1 MGFAAMVL
9 SFIFG
14 IILIILGIS
23 LIRKPKKAG
32 RHLDDRSGDRAG
44 YSRSL
49 ARFAQIRH
57 ILIHK

>member
-23 LIRKPKKAG
+23 FIRKPKTKPVG
-32 RHLDDRSGDRAG
+32 
-44 YSRSL
+44 
-49 ARFAQIRH
+49 
-57 ILIHK
+57 ILMIAVGIVLVMVAVWLGLPK